1 MTAMRD
7 FSPTMDGV
15 MFQASKRLLATI
27 VNVEISRNSCR
38 FLQKKELR
46 LGRRRRRVVKVVK
59 KKLPSV
65 FTCPSC
71 GEEAIRVKLP
81 TGAGVAVVQC
91 GACGL
96 KREFQATPSSQIVDV
111 YCMFTDSYYTKA
123 KAPTESVPAQ
133 NPQPATPP
141 A

>member
-1 MTAMRD
+1 M
-7 FSPTMDGV
+7 
-15 MFQASKRLLATI
+15 
-27 VNVEISRNSCR
+27 
-38 FLQKKELR
+38 

-81 TGAGVAVVQC
+81 QDSGPAIVQC

-96 KREFQATPSSQIVDV
+96 KREFEAAPSSQIVDI
-111 YCMFTDSYYTKA
+111 YCKFTDTFYSKD
-123 KAPTESVPAQ
+123 KPPAE
-133 NPQPATPP
+133 NPQQTV
-141 A
+141 